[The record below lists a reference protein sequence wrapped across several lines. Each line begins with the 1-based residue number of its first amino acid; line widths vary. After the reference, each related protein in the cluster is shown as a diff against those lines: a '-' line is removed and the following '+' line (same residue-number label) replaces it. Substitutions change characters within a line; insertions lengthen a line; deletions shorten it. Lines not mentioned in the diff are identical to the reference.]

1 MSTLKIT
8 RNLCTH
14 GADLGSSLDPPRPP
28 HLLRGV
34 LSPHQGL
41 RCSRSSVSGCEIGPL
56 RCPERPQCGSYRR
69 GVLLR
74 ILPIEGAGR
83 VLTHTGCAT
92 HWAGTHT
99 HTHTY
104 WMRHALGTHSRTHAH
119 THTHTHTHILD
130 APCAGHTFTHAH
142 THTQHTHILDA
153 PCAEHAHTHTH
164 THTLD
169 APCAGHTFTHAHTHT
184 HARTHTYTHTRCALR
199 QFNTAGPSL
208 VMRLPRI
215 GDETQRTTQ
224 SV

>member
-99 HTHTY
+99 HTHTHTGCAMRWVHTHALTHTRTHTHTHTY
-104 WMRHALGTHSRTHAH
+104 WMLHALGTHSRTHTH
-119 THTHTHTHILD
+119 THNTHTYWMRHALSTHTHTHI
-130 APCAGHTFTHAH
+130 HTHWMLHALGTHSRTRTH
-142 THTQHTHILDA
+142 THT
-153 PCAEHAHTHTH
+153 HAHTHTH
-164 THTLD
+164 THAVPSD
-169 APCAGHTFTHAHTHT
+169 NS
-184 HARTHTYTHTRCALR
+184 TR
-199 QFNTAGPSL
+199 Q
-208 VMRLPRI
+208 VHRL
-215 GDETQRTTQ
+215 
-224 SV
+224 